1 MVPTAEARKAA
12 APMKRRKVTQERSP
26 ATSASAVAAA
36 KAKAILSA
44 KLRVA
49 MQARQRV
56 EPRERLAPVV
66 APGAQ
71 PVLVARRVLVALLA
85 LGEPLL
91 VHWALSC

>member
-1 MVPTAEARKAA
+1 
-12 APMKRRKVTQERSP
+12 MKQWGVTQERQPP
-26 ATSASAVAAA
+26 AAAAAASAKEV
-36 KAKAILSA
+36 LSVTV
-44 KLRVA
+44 RVA
-49 MQARQRV
+49 MQAQQRV

>member
-1 MVPTAEARKAA
+1 MPTAEAQKVA
-12 APMKRRKVTQERSP
+12 APMKQWEVTQERQP
-26 ATSASAVAAA
+26 PAAA
-36 KAKAILSA
+36 AAASTKEVLSVTV
-44 KLRVA
+44 RVA
-49 MQARQRV
+49 MQAQQRV

-91 VHWALSC
+91 VHWALSF

>member
-26 ATSASAVAAA
+26 ATSASAVAA
-36 KAKAILSA
+36 AKAILSA